1 MAWPHRHHHHRHR
14 IKSDVNKSTTPYRI
28 IINILV
34 TVVTLDGRRFRSVP
48 SSFTAHSSQF
58 NTGSAEEAQKSGSNK
73 TRRAISA
80 KPTEINK
87 NICIWKLFSRDINAK
102 RAAAARRPEKSNRIA
117 FYKYFVLFGGGGG
130 DAMATRFTCVYHSAV
145 NRNIFFFSH
154 HRQRRPVSW
163 LAFILCAL
171 IPRSSCIFAG
181 APMRASCTISFVG
194 EEKKCRNNM
203 FYGTWRNVY
212 FLFCSF
218 LRCFIRAPL
227 VSIAATAA
235 HRVFCMRCALRLFF
249 VLSLFRFFFL
259 CALGWVFLA
268 SFSNKTSGSRVW
280 KRKFICETDKCV
292 SLLALR
298 YRRHEIHMVCL
309 LWHVSSAIPVSNSFY
324 FHQTPSLTQPVLGYE
339 LWHLRSAVYLLLAVS
354 CAVCAP
360 VAHDH
365 ISSLEYKHIMNEKEN
380 SICRAVRLCIFLGS
394 FNAFVSEYWFRWYL
408 PRSVCRVRG
417 RRWVKTL
424 EIWK

>member
-117 FYKYFVLFGGGGG
+117 FYKCFVLFGGGGG

-145 NRNIFFFSH
+145 NRNVFFFSH

-218 LRCFIRAPL
+218 LRCFIRASL

-235 HRVFCMRCALRLFF
+235 QSFLYALRASVVFC
-249 VLSLFRFFFL
+249 
-259 CALGWVFLA
+259 
-268 SFSNKTSGSRVW
+268 SFSFSIFFSVRWAGC
-280 KRKFICETDKCV
+280 F
-292 SLLALR
+292 SLR
-298 YRRHEIHMVCL
+298 FQIR
-309 LWHVSSAIPVSNSFY
+309 P
-324 FHQTPSLTQPVLGYE
+324 LGAE
-339 LWHLRSAVYLLLAVS
+339 
-354 CAVCAP
+354 C
-360 VAHDH
+360 
-365 ISSLEYKHIMNEKEN
+365 EKEN
-380 SICRAVRLCIFLGS
+380 LYVKRT
-394 FNAFVSEYWFRWYL
+394 
-408 PRSVCRVRG
+408 SVCHFWRCATAG
-417 RRWVKTL
+417 TKF
-424 EIWK
+424 IWYVCCGMSPVQSLCPIHFIFTRLPLSLSRLSVMSCDI